1 MSAIWSF
8 QEPNS
13 FYRSPFI
20 DADLSNADD
29 RFRCC
34 SDPFRPV
41 RFILSQ
47 SIPIRKKVCR
57 PEAEPVCW
65 LDYLGSDEDEGWST
79 RSLRKLGFS
88 LGSKHEDAERE
99 SEISEMRSKEIN
111 EDIVEEGDEGSEHER
126 PLSAIEIYFQK
137 RNEVLQ
143 LDKTA
148 LLPNSGKP
156 LASTD
161 DSWKTELCK
170 NWNSEGRCKYVS
182 TFMSGIVELGGQ
194 VE

>member
-1 MSAIWSF
+1 MSAIWKF

-20 DADLSNADD
+20 DADLSNTED
-29 RFRCC
+29 RFHRR
-34 SDPFRPV
+34 SDPFCPV
-41 RFILSQ
+41 RFTLSQ
-47 SIPIRKKVCR
+47 SVPLRKKVCR

-65 LDYLGSDEDEGWST
+65 LDYVGSDEDEGWST

-88 LGSKHEDAERE
+88 FGNMEEDIERE
-99 SEISEMRSKEIN
+99 SEISEARSSLN
-111 EDIVEEGDEGSEHER
+111 EDITEKQEPEGREKEGS
-126 PLSAIEIYFQK
+126 LSAIEMYFRK
-137 RNEVLQ
+137 RHEVLH

-148 LLPNSGKP
+148 LLTSSGKP
-156 LASTD
+156 LASSD

-182 TFMSGIVELGGQ
+182 ADRN
-194 VE
+194 